1 MRKQG
6 KKHRGRKEGW
16 KAARKAGGACVAE
29 VLEWGHLCPEEGEG
43 AMGRFEPTKV
53 GWS

>member
-1 MRKQG
+1 MESGQEG
-6 KKHRGRKEGW
+6 RGG
-16 KAARKAGGACVAE
+16 CVAE